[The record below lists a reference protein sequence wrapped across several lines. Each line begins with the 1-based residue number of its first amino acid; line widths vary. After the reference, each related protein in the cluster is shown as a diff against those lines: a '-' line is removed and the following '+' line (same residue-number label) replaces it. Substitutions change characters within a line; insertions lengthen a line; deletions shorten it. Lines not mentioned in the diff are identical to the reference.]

1 MQYRKTNFYVRWV
14 SYKTVLIY
22 SNSWQVFFYDFLN
35 ISKIKNCI
43 WDLDTFNYVVTSKY
57 DSLFFQDMATLN
69 HLSKTGR
76 TPISSDQALAICCEI
91 QAVNYVETSAKFP
104 RDTHNISEA
113 FELCALAAIRKS
125 QKSSEKAKNSHGGKN
140 SSNTNSILNNINMTN
155 FKRSPSINSSLS
167 LFEPMPNHM
176 VNNQSDLAS
185 NQNCNNNL
193 QLYKKSQVNGGYHH
207 GQLRHS
213 YRYQASLIAPPPL
226 NR

>member
-1 MQYRKTNFYVRWV
+1 
-14 SYKTVLIY
+14 
-22 SNSWQVFFYDFLN
+22 
-35 ISKIKNCI
+35 
-43 WDLDTFNYVVTSKY
+43 
-57 DSLFFQDMATLN
+57 
-69 HLSKTGR
+69 
-76 TPISSDQALAICCEI
+76 
-91 QAVNYVETSAKFP
+91 
-104 RDTHNISEA
+104 
-113 FELCALAAIRKS
+113 
-125 QKSSEKAKNSHGGKN
+125 
-140 SSNTNSILNNINMTN
+140 MTN

-193 QLYKKSQVNGGYHH
+193 QLYKKSQVNHH

>member
-1 MQYRKTNFYVRWV
+1 M
-14 SYKTVLIY
+14 Y
-22 SNSWQVFFYDFLN
+22 SLLN
-35 ISKIKNCI
+35 INITLS
-43 WDLDTFNYVVTSKY
+43 
-57 DSLFFQDMATLN
+57 FFQDMATLN

-125 QKSSEKAKNSHGGKN
+125 QKSSEKAKNSHGSGKN
-140 SSNTNSILNNINMTN
+140 SSNTNSILSNINMTN

-193 QLYKKSQVNGGYHH
+193 QLYKKSQVNHH